1 MKRSR
6 NPYNNTAKRKRALA
20 WMAAR
25 GITQPRALYP
35 VAAHVLTITSVDS
48 GKIAP
53 GMRLV
58 IGGRNAGRFV

>member
-6 NPYNNTAKRKRALA
+6 SPYGNTAKRKRALA

-35 VAAHVLTITSVDS
+35 AIARTQQYVGLQFANRERPARLTSVS
-48 GKIAP
+48 K
-53 GMRLV
+53 
-58 IGGRNAGRFV
+58 